1 MWLSV
6 ATHGDRVRISGT
18 MEWNS
23 GLVGGA
29 SVTSCNIVVKM
40 DAVDGKFTSW
50 FSSSVTLI

>member
-1 MWLSV
+1 
-6 ATHGDRVRISGT
+6 

-29 SVTSCNIVVKM
+29 SVTSYNIVTVVKM